1 MGKTSPWTYP
11 AAAFRVRVGGCQ
23 WLDAI
28 AGGRCARR
36 RWCFSMRSAARHSSC
51 GAGSPV
57 FPGQPFEQVVDLGA
71 CRFTKRKPRL
81 ALDIA
86 GDDAA
91 VLQDMLAHGKPDAE
105 LLLVA
110 DQRKMRVEQVVR
122 LLAPACRRQVDQ
134 FGQHVREAVAG
145 HRPVG
150 AAFRLEIEE
159 HAAIAAEDGK
169 WTQATRLLHGAEL

>member
-11 AAAFRVRVGGCQ
+11 AAAMRAGDGGCQ
-23 WLDAI
+23 WLEAI

-36 RWCFSMRSAARHSSC
+36 RWCFSMRSATRHSSC

-57 FPGQPFEQVVDLGA
+57 LPGQPFEQVVDLGA
-71 CRFTKRKPRL
+71 CRFAKHKPRL

-91 VLQDMLAHGKPDAE
+91 VLQDMLAHGKPDTE

-110 DQRKMRVEQVVR
+110 DQRKMRVEQVVCLDR
-122 LLAPACRRQVDQ
+122 
-134 FGQHVREAVAG
+134 
-145 HRPVG
+145 
-150 AAFRLEIEE
+150 
-159 HAAIAAEDGK
+159 K
-169 WTQATRLLHGAEL
+169 STRLNSSHVKISYAVFCLKKKNHINTILSNI